1 MRVSDCEGFDGD
13 KVIDRNCTLY
23 IPRKRIEIFA
33 PDELVEDIFNT
44 VMIAANTNEPGL
56 ISPGSLDGA

>member
-13 KVIDRNCTLY
+13 KVIDRNFPY
-23 IPRKRIEIFA
+23 MPRKRIEIFA
-33 PDELVEDIFNT
+33 PDEFVKDIFNT